1 MMILVMLMISIMLKA
16 QSEIWISGNVY
27 TEVEGKQVMI
37 PFATI
42 CVYDLTDTDKMEY
55 FSVSG
60 MQGNYYLKPY
70 NYKKQYHYVVSAF
83 GYKTKEFNLKEI
95 PEYMDGKPFSGNAT
109 INVKMEKCTDALT
122 PMIKKIVYPLAG
134 LKKKSNAK
142 YVVDA
147 LEMLPEIKK
156 DGNDWIDSSTGESVC
171 FFLNGTYVTPDIYT
185 QLKVIPLD
193 MIVELEYYKLPEGGN
208 YGAVVNIHLSVGQT
222 CKAPDYTLK
231 ENELIF

>member
-1 MMILVMLMISIMLKA
+1 MLLISIMLKA
-16 QSEIWISGNVY
+16 QSEIWVSGNVY

-42 CVYDLTDTDKMEY
+42 CVYDLTDTEKMEY

-109 INVKMEKCTDALT
+109 VNVKMEKV
-122 PMIKKIVYPLAG
+122 M
-134 LKKKSNAK
+134 
-142 YVVDA
+142 
-147 LEMLPEIKK
+147 
-156 DGNDWIDSSTGESVC
+156 
-171 FFLNGTYVTPDIYT
+171 
-185 QLKVIPLD
+185 
-193 MIVELEYYKLPEGGN
+193 KL
-208 YGAVVNIHLSVGQT
+208 
-222 CKAPDYTLK
+222 
-231 ENELIF
+231 

>member
-1 MMILVMLMISIMLKA
+1 MILVMLLISIMLKA
-16 QSEIWISGNVY
+16 QSEIWVSGNVY

-42 CVYDLTDTDKMEY
+42 CVYDLTDTEKMEY

-109 INVKMEKCTDALT
+109 VNVKMEKSNDALT
-122 PMIKKIVYPLAG
+122 PMIKKIVYPLAE
-134 LKKKSNAK
+134 LKKKGNAK
-142 YVVDA
+142 YVVDPWKCF
-147 LEMLPEIKK
+147 LKLKK
-156 DGNDWIDSSTGESVC
+156 MA
-171 FFLNGTYVTPDIYT
+171 
-185 QLKVIPLD
+185 
-193 MIVELEYYKLPEGGN
+193 MIG
-208 YGAVVNIHLSVGQT
+208 
-222 CKAPDYTLK
+222 
-231 ENELIF
+231 